1 MRSRLLGFFDQLRAA
16 GIRASIAE
24 SLDAAEA
31 ASAVGVERETLR
43 AALAAALIKDHA
55 DRPTFDSVFDRFFAV
70 SGRERRKGERPQPVG
85 EGLGRG
91 QGEPAD
97 AARPAAEPQRAGRAA
112 PPLEPREKKAA
123 VRDQASAKR
132 LARRREILITP
143 FETMDPRLVE
153 EAEELLEELS
163 RHLRA
168 HRRRRLRRA
177 QRGRL
182 DFRRTIRASLGSG
195 GVPVLPEFRQRRPGK
210 VDLVALCDLSHST
223 ATAADFLLALLAPA
237 AHFFRRVR
245 LFGYVDRPVEIS
257 FEGGRVVPHEP
268 LDLAARSD
276 FGRVLQQFWDG
287 WEKDISRNTLVL
299 ILGDARNNRRPPRAD
314 ILARLHARARRVVW
328 LNPEATARWN
338 TGDSV
343 MATYARHCDALIA
356 AGNLRELSL
365 ALKSEL

>member
-1 MRSRLLGFFDQLRAA
+1 MRSRLLGFFDQLRSA

-24 SLDAAEA
+24 SLDAVEA
-31 ASAVGVERETLR
+31 ASAAGVERETLR
-43 AALAAALIKDHA
+43 AALAAALIKDQA

-70 SGRERRKGERPQPVG
+70 SGRERGKGERPQPAG

-91 QGEPAD
+91 RGEPAD
-97 AARPAAEPQRAGRAA
+97 AAKATVEPQRQGRPA
-112 PPLEPREKKAA
+112 PPFERREKKATT
-123 VRDQASAKR
+123 RDQASAER
-132 LARRREILITP
+132 LARRREILATP
-143 FETMDPRLVE
+143 FEAMDPRMVE

-163 RHLRA
+163 RRLRA
-168 HRRRRLRRA
+168 HLRRRLRRA

-182 DFRRTIRASLGSG
+182 DFRRTIRASLSSG
-195 GVPVLPEFRQRRPGK
+195 GVPVLPAFRQRRPGK

-237 AHFFRRVR
+237 AHFFRRVH
-245 LFGYVDRPVEIS
+245 LFGYVDHPVEIS
-257 FEGGRVVPHEP
+257 FERGHVVPHEP

-287 WEKDISRNTLVL
+287 WESAVSRNTLVM

-314 ILARLHARARRVVW
+314 ILARMHARARRMVW

-343 MATYARHCDALIA
+343 MATYACHCDALIA

-365 ALKSEL
+365 ALGSEL

>member
-1 MRSRLLGFFDQLRAA
+1 VKNRLLDFVDQLRAA
-16 GIRASIAE
+16 GIDASVAE
-24 SLDAAEA
+24 TIDAVA
-31 ASAVGVERETLR
+31 ATGAVGIERELLR
-43 AALAAALIKDHA
+43 AVLAAALVKDHA

-70 SGRERRKGERPQPVG
+70 SGRERGKGERPQPLG

-91 QGEPAD
+91 QGEPAESGK
-97 AARPAAEPQRAGRAA
+97 PTGEPQRRGRAV
-112 PPLEPREKKAA
+112 PPLDQREKKA
-123 VRDQASAKR
+123 VTRDQASAKR
-132 LARRREILITP
+132 LARRREILVTP
-143 FETMDPRLVE
+143 FEAMDPRMVE

-163 RHLRA
+163 RRLRA
-168 HRRRRLRRA
+168 HLRRRLRRA

-195 GVPVLPEFRQRRPGK
+195 GVPVLPEFRQRRRGK

-223 ATAADFLLALLAPA
+223 VTAADFLLALLAPA
-237 AHFFRRVR
+237 AHFFRRAR
-245 LFGYVDRPVEIS
+245 LFGYVDHPVEIS
-257 FEGGRVVPHEP
+257 FERGHVVPHEP

-276 FGRVLQQFWDG
+276 FGRVLQQLWDG
-287 WEKDISRNTLVL
+287 WESVISRNTLVM

-328 LNPEATARWN
+328 LNPETRARWN

-356 AGNLRELSL
+356 AGTLRALSL
-365 ALKSEL
+365 ALRSEL